1 MPHAWCC
8 QCVPLRTSNLGLEQ
22 QSKPAP
28 CRKKSGRSRPFGRLS
43 QCVQSN
49 NAATTPVHAGTTPYG
64 RGLVSC
70 KQLSSGTRL
79 LYTPFAELLLLP
91 DKVEGPYEK
100 VHEQFWH
107 AHGSVPDELFRF
119 ITGAARWDLRLTA
132 WLLWLSKYGSTF
144 WRRYT
149 ASLPRESEMTCLLNY
164 SPEEQPE
171 LQWLANEAA
180 VQHGWAADSHESLF
194 SSHTGHLKGLQL
206 ADSLQ
211 DTLWAMSL
219 VRSRTFSDKVH
230 DTEVALMVP
239 TADLANHSFQY
250 NSTYALRTARGA
262 FELNSCRPL
271 NAGDAI
277 CISYGSD
284 KTNAELMRDY
294 GFCVPGNPND
304 RLDFTA
310 SDWQQHAGIIAKPAT
325 LLFKV
330 LNSSPA
336 PLSQEERPQLLAGPL
351 LKALGLQ
358 GKLEAGKVHPEGMS
372 SQQAKYA
379 CAEDASLSRTLA
391 AVLSLPV
398 WESASSSRNGG
409 NSETKFWPPKSFTDS
424 GEPALR
430 VTLTRKEKVQQ
441 RRAVDMLQQHCR
453 SLQAW
458 GSSLQTDED
467 LFVTQSELSPRQR
480 QAICAR
486 IEHKKL
492 IEAAQSVLQTY
503 HESVTDTAVLSRILN
518 K

>member
-1 MPHAWCC
+1 MNAQLLRNAHITPKTAHSP
-8 QCVPLRTSNLGLEQ
+8 QCSTK
-22 QSKPAP
+22 SKPAQH
-28 CRKKSGRSRPFGRLS
+28 RTKSGRNRRFGRLS
-43 QCVQSN
+43 LCLQN
-49 NAATTPVHAGTTPYG
+49 NSAATTPVSTPVRAGTTPYG
-64 RGLVSC
+64 RGLLSC

-79 LYTPFAELLLLP
+79 LSTPFAELLLLP

-100 VHEQFWH
+100 VHEQFWR

-149 ASLPRESEMTCLLNY
+149 ASLPGESEMTCLLNY
-164 SPEEQPE
+164 SPAEQPE

-180 VQHGWAADSHESLF
+180 VQHGWATDSHESLF

-250 NSTYALRTARGA
+250 NSTYALRSARGA
-262 FELNSCRPL
+262 FELNSCRLL

-304 RLDFTA
+304 RLDFTS
-310 SDWQQHAGIIAKPAT
+310 SDWQQHAGIIVKPAT

-336 PLSQEERPQLLAGPL
+336 PLKEEERPQLLAGPL

-358 GKLEAGKVHPEGMS
+358 GKLKAGKVYPEGMS
-372 SQQAKYA
+372 SQQAK
-379 CAEDASLSRTLA
+379 
-391 AVLSLPV
+391 
-398 WESASSSRNGG
+398 NGS
-409 NSETKFWPPKSFTDS
+409 NSESKFWPPKSFTDS

-441 RRAVDMLQQHCR
+441 RRAIDMLQRHCR

-458 GSSLQTDED
+458 GTTLQSHED
-467 LFVTQSELSPRQR
+467 LLVTESELSPRQR
-480 QAICAR
+480 QAACAR
-486 IEHKKL
+486 VEHKKL
-492 IEAAQSVLQTY
+492 IEAAQSALQTY
-503 HESVTDTAVLSRILN
+503 YEFLTDTAVLSRILN